1 MFSNLKEDLK
11 VFYEHHNRS
20 KLAFFYYPM
29 ATAIIFFRFSCFC
42 YKYKVLRPI
51 SYIIVRLNDLL
62 HGIWI
67 GPKVKAGP
75 GLFLAHSR
83 GLVVNPETIIGRKV
97 TILQGVTLGGPGI
110 IIGDNV
116 TISANATIISRR
128 HKGTGLRIGDNAT
141 VGAGA
146 VVINDV
152 DANSVVVGNPARKLS

>member
-83 GLVVNPETIIGRKV
+83 GLVVNPETIIG
-97 TILQGVTLGGPGI
+97 
-110 IIGDNV
+110 
-116 TISANATIISRR
+116 S
-128 HKGTGLRIGDNAT
+128 KGTGLRIGDNAT